1 MTSAF
6 IEDGYTEER
15 YIKAVERMHP
25 EVRFKFR
32 PILAEDRA
40 AFIEDVATGSK
51 QDPKKGERLVG
62 QALADHLVEWSLD
75 LPPTPANIML
85 LKPSLMNRLSL
96 VILYA
101 RDPGDTDPTKTM
113 DKKLEADATASF
125 SASKT
130 DADLG
135 NL

>member
-15 YIKAVERMHP
+15 YIKAVDRMHP

-32 PILAEDRA
+32 PILPEDRA

-75 LPPTPANIML
+75 LPPEPANIML
-85 LKPSLMNRLSL
+85 LKPSLMNRLSMI
-96 VILYA
+96 VLYA
-101 RDPGDTDPTKTM
+101 RDPGDDDPTATDNKE
-113 DKKLEADATASF
+113 EADETTSF
-125 SASKT
+125 SASK
-130 DADLG
+130 
-135 NL
+135 

>member
-1 MTSAF
+1 MLSAF
-6 IEDGYTEER
+6 IQDGYTEER
-15 YIKAVERMHP
+15 YIKAVDLMHP
-25 EVRFKFR
+25 EVHFKFR

-40 AFIEDVATGSK
+40 AFVENVATGSK

-62 QALADHLVEWSLD
+62 QALADHLVDWSLD

-101 RDPGDTDPTKTM
+101 RDPGDDDPTAT
-113 DKKLEADATASF
+113 DDGEEADETTSF
-125 SASKT
+125 SASK
-130 DADLG
+130 
-135 NL
+135 

>member
-6 IEDGYTEER
+6 IQDGYTEER

-40 AFIEDVATGSK
+40 AFIEETGSE

-62 QALADHLVEWSLD
+62 QALADHLVGWSLD
-75 LPPTPANIML
+75 LPPDPANIMK
-85 LKPSLMNRLSL
+85 LKPSLMVRLSMI
-96 VILYA
+96 VLYA

-125 SASKT
+125 SASKP

-135 NL
+135 NS